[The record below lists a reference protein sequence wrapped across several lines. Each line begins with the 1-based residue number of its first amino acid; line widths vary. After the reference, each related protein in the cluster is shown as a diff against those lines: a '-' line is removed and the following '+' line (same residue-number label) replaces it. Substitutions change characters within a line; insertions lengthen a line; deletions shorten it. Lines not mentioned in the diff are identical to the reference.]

1 MRRILWLGLIA
12 ALALAGTSIAV
23 AAKRDKGTS
32 GVGFAF
38 TASAGD
44 SSKTRTCTGADG
56 TYELTRA
63 LYSGGAIAAGRYAGA
78 TATVRLHTTVKDD
91 ALGFA
96 TGQVVIRDGDSLEAK
111 AHLTGVIEGTTVSG
125 TLVGRDRKGEDRGRL
140 IANFSATLGDGT
152 LALTAGSGS
161 AANSAIVFG
170 GTGCGRESS
179 GAVTGEV
186 SAITST
192 SITVKTENGDVSCSL
207 TAEQAARLSD
217 RLEVGDKVALAC
229 NAEGKLVKIGRKK

>member
-1 MRRILWLGLIA
+1 MHRILWLGLIA

-32 GVGFAF
+32 GVVFAF

-44 SSKTRTCTGADG
+44 SIKTRTCTGADG

-63 LYSGGAIAAGRYAGA
+63 RYGEGAITSGRYAGA
-78 TATVRLHTTVKDD
+78 TAAVRLHTTVKDD
-91 ALGFA
+91 TLGFA
-96 TGQVVIRDGDSLEAK
+96 HGQVVIRDGDSLEARGT
-111 AHLTGVIEGTTVSG
+111 LVGVVDGSTVSG
-125 TLVGRDRKGEDRGRL
+125 TIAGRDRKGEDRGRL
-140 IANFSATLGDGT
+140 IANFSATLGDRT

-170 GTGCGRESS
+170 GTGCEKSN

-186 SAITST
+186 TAITST
-192 SITVKTENGDVSCSL
+192 SITVKTENGEVSCTL

-217 RLEVGDKVALAC
+217 RLEVGQKVAIAC
-229 NAEGKLVKIGRKK
+229 TAEGKLIKIGRKK